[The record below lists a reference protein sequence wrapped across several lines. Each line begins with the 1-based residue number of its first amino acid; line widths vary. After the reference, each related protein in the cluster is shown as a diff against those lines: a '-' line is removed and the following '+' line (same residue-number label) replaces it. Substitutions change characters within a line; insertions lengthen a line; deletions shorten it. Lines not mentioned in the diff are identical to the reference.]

1 MHSHHSSVWLCTRQY
16 LYVTFVWA
24 YGCIF
29 AANSSICSF
38 LLPFAN
44 SSLRFLF
51 FFSVVHVCGLIVF
64 IIDHIQFHACGFPNE
79 ILQRVSFYIN
89 ICIYFS
95 LYLFIFLF
103 FLYHSSCTRYI
114 FFPVGSFSRAHN
126 YWHIYW
132 YNKISVRYID
142 QTLFC
147 ALFLNAFWEWENTEF
162 WTKYPILKYW
172 KLSDIVTLSNTEG
185 ST

>member
-1 MHSHHSSVWLCTRQY
+1 MHSHCSSVCTRQC
-16 LYVTFVWA
+16 LFVKFVWA

-44 SSLRFLF
+44 SSLRFS
-51 FFSVVHVCGLIVF
+51 FSVVHVHGLKVF
-64 IIDHIQFHACGFPNE
+64 IIDHIQFHACGYPNE
-79 ILQRVSFYIN
+79 ILQRVSLYIN

-95 LYLFIFLF
+95 LYPFIKIFCIIVLAHVIYF
-103 FLYHSSCTRYI
+103 FQWAPFQGPTTT
-114 FFPVGSFSRAHN
+114 GT
-126 YWHIYW
+126 
-132 YNKISVRYID
+132 YID
-142 QTLFC
+142 TTKSVWGTLIRHY
-147 ALFLNAFWEWENTEF
+147 FLHFFSMHFGNEKIQSSEQNTQ
-162 WTKYPILKYW
+162 YW